1 MTGKPLRVIVGIVVA
16 ADGRVLVNQ
25 RRPGTHMA
33 GYWEFPGGKLH
44 AGETPR
50 TGLVRELAEE
60 LGIRIL
66 AAEPLLILEHAY
78 PARSVQLDVWRVTRY
93 DGEPE
98 GLEGQPLRWVAP
110 ADLRTLGL
118 LPADGPIVEA
128 LLAHT

>member
-1 MTGKPLRVIVGIVVA
+1 MDSQSTRAIDVTISLLLLLAVWQFIVWVTGVPSFILPGPLAVFDA
-16 ADGRVLVNQ
+16 LVQN
-25 RRPGTHMA
+25 
-33 GYWEFPGGKLH
+33 F
-44 AGETPR
+44 
-50 TGLVRELAEE
+50 V
-60 LGIRIL
+60 
-66 AAEPLLILEHAY
+66 LILEHAY

>member
-1 MTGKPLRVIVGIVVA
+1 MTSEPLRVIVGIVAA

-25 RRPGTHMA
+25 RRPDTHMA

-44 AGETPR
+44 AGEAPR

-60 LGIRIL
+60 LGIRVL
-66 AAEPLLILEHAY
+66 DAEPLLLVEHAY
-78 PARSVQLDVWRVTRY
+78 PARRVRLDVWRVTRY

-110 ADLRTLGL
+110 PDLPDLGL

-128 LLAHT
+128 LLAGT

>member
-1 MTGKPLRVIVGIVVA
+1 MTGEPLRVIVGIIVA

-33 GYWEFPGGKLH
+33 GYWEFPGGKLR
-44 AGETPR
+44 AGEPPR

-66 AAEPLLILEHAY
+66 DAEPLLMLEHAY
-78 PARSVQLDVWRVTRY
+78 PARRVQLDVWRVIRY

-110 ADLRTLGL
+110 ADLHTLGL

-128 LLAHT
+128 LLADT